1 MFYYLELSWENKADF
16 SGSFKSGYRVWKRKL
31 SWMLRWLPGRTG
43 MRVLLWFEFPA
54 GAKIDRTD
62 SKIFEVYNR
71 MYCNVSTLLASLLIN
86 IPWFIFPFINC
97 WSFEFSHFLK
107 LWEMLLW
114 RTFYKMFL
122 PIYVFTSLGY
132 VFKWSFWD
140 IW

>member
-16 SGSFKSGYRVWKRKL
+16 SSSFKSGYRVWKRKL
-31 SWMLRWLPGRTG
+31 SWMLRWVTWQDWNESTS
-43 MRVLLWFEFPA
+43 MVW
-54 GAKIDRTD
+54 ISSWCQNRTD

-114 RTFYKMFL
+114 RPFYKMFL

-132 VFKWSFWD
+132 VFKCSFWD